1 MVRRRKVSP
10 AARIFIRKNR
20 AVIFG
25 QPYFF
30 VMGMGYLKNR
40 GTQFLTFH
48 FVYVILSSNCAF
60 GLGLCAQRQ
69 ELRNKDWRDCDEKN
83 SDLRNKKS
91 VRDGKEGW
99 MRRVSDFLPV
109 RMQDKLRYRKPEVRK
124 EERAVK
130 YCKKGCHIYLRQ
142 LFFCVRG
149 KMGCA

>member
-69 ELRNKDWRDCDEKN
+69 ELRNKDWRDCDEKICARRQRRV
-83 SDLRNKKS
+83 DAAS
-91 VRDGKEGW
+91 VRLPASPHARQAAVSQTRSAK
-99 MRRVSDFLPV
+99 RRTSSKILQERLPHLFAAAFFL
-109 RMQDKLRYRKPEVRK
+109 
-124 EERAVK
+124 
-130 YCKKGCHIYLRQ
+130 
-142 LFFCVRG
+142 
-149 KMGCA
+149 CAG

>member
-1 MVRRRKVSP
+1 MWQPFLQYFTARSSFRTSGRKVSP

-69 ELRNKDWRDCDEKN
+69 ELRNKDWRDCHTLGHIDINFNTLERGCFVARCN
-83 SDLRNKKS
+83 PSLFCDLGNIFRLDILA
-91 VRDGKEGW
+91 R
-99 MRRVSDFLPV
+99 
-109 RMQDKLRYRKPEVRK
+109 KLDN
-124 EERAVK
+124 
-130 YCKKGCHIYLRQ
+130 H
-142 LFFCVRG
+142 
-149 KMGCA
+149 